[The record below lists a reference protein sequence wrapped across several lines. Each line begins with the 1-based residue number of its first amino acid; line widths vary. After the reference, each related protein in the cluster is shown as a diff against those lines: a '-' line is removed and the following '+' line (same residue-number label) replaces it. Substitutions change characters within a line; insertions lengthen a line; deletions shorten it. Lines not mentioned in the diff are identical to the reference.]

1 MTKRAHR
8 SVVTADHFEVVPAVA
23 GLPLAS
29 HFSRALAM
37 LVDLAVIA
45 APSLAIRN
53 PIAPAAVLVAA
64 IVYRHSGSWT
74 AGRWKSTM
82 GLASRRAISFA
93 ILAVG
98 LAAGELWKSSHR
110 KDQKHSQPLQAQLA
124 KNSID
129 LAKIDAAMTGLARL
143 EKIAPTSGKH
153 LGEARQALAELRDA
167 AGAGTAEPDTHEPD
181 EVRRLRSENVVLA
194 QQVELMHK
202 ELKEAKK
209 DRGILH
215 FLQVLAHDLGIG
227 LGWSAL
233 YFIVF
238 PVLWN
243 GRTPGKRLMRIRVA
257 RLNGKP
263 ISWWNAFE
271 RFHGYVSCLL
281 GGLIGFLQVFWDPQS
296 QGHHDK
302 VAETVV
308 VKDSPIL
315 IALPVESSKVPRT
328 A

>member
-64 IVYRHSGSWT
+64 IVYRHSSSWT

-153 LGEARQALAELRDA
+153 PGGGS
-167 AGAGTAEPDTHEPD
+167 AGFG
-181 EVRRLRSENVVLA
+181 
-194 QQVELMHK
+194 
-202 ELKEAKK
+202 
-209 DRGILH
+209 
-215 FLQVLAHDLGIG
+215 
-227 LGWSAL
+227 
-233 YFIVF
+233 
-238 PVLWN
+238 
-243 GRTPGKRLMRIRVA
+243 
-257 RLNGKP
+257 
-263 ISWWNAFE
+263 
-271 RFHGYVSCLL
+271 
-281 GGLIGFLQVFWDPQS
+281 
-296 QGHHDK
+296 
-302 VAETVV
+302 
-308 VKDSPIL
+308 
-315 IALPVESSKVPRT
+315 
-328 A
+328 